1 MNMQKQQQLSCS
13 YLEKL
18 DFYRINV
25 ESDMVRDLSSR
36 NVGCFSCLSW
46 KVKRKGRTNSRA
58 KLIKIVSNIN
68 LSTEFRLAYYG
79 RLCTILEIEASRDD
93 MFSSVHVSKL

>member
-25 ESDMVRDLSSR
+25 ETDMVRDLSSR
-36 NVGCFSCLSW
+36 NVGWPAQEMFQL
-46 KVKRKGRTNSRA
+46 
-58 KLIKIVSNIN
+58 L
-68 LSTEFRLAYYG
+68 
-79 RLCTILEIEASRDD
+79 ILEGEKER
-93 MFSSVHVSKL
+93 